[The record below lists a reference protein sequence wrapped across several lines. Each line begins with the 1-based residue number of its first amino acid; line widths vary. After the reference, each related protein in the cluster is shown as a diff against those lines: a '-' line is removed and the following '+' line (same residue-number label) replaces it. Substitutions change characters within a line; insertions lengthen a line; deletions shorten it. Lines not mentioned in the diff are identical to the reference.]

1 MASNS
6 DVAHAWAHGLGK
18 HQYGS
23 NMHHDGYGLLYSY
36 STCIGQR
43 FALGENIIFIT
54 NSCHYSSSTS
64 KHQCYMNGAI
74 PKKDKN
80 VFVFNIDRYQRGASY
95 LLWLGYYGTSD
106 KDKIRSLLRFGFDWL
121 VEDYADCVGI
131 KECNKLDNGFNR
143 SGFQQFIKW
152 LEVTGCSTISKLLK
166 LSSSKL
172 FEFVRASFS
181 YDLKVDAR
189 KFRTFFRLLVEKADD
204 EKIVDAINGKGTW
217 NDYLDRTKGLRLS
230 QKMRRITKMCCY
242 VTSGWNNQFTS
253 VYGCFNAKKEG
264 SITSKTYQK
273 LQKTGNLIKKLYAI
287 KKENIEYAV
296 KVDEA
301 NKKRDRKDLARKRL
315 ERHCGLRGWTNH
327 YMNWQR
333 RIQTFDYCGTVI
345 RFSDCF
351 GYDERE
357 ISTEEYNAFT
367 ALSIEEQKA
376 WIENKKR
383 WMLEQLQQDRTD
395 YENRHA
401 RYEEERRIE
410 MERKAKQDAW
420 EAERAGYK
428 AQLLS
433 QGESG
438 LRQAWHEGFRVSV
451 WNQSLSFYFGGN
463 VLLRVVNGEYVETS
477 KGIKIS
483 KDECQRLWMIINRW
497 HNNKT
502 EFVGT
507 EPVRAIGSTWKISR
521 YQNDIMTAGCHS
533 IAYCEMEY
541 VAKQL
546 GLVA

>member
-6 DVAHAWAHGLGK
+6 DVAHAWAHDLDK
-18 HQYGS
+18 HHYGS
-23 NMHHDGYGLLYSY
+23 NMHHEYGRLYSY

-43 FALGENIIFIT
+43 FTLGENTIFIT
-54 NSCHYSSSTS
+54 NGCHYSSSTC

-74 PKKDKN
+74 PRNDEN
-80 VFVFNIDRYQRGASY
+80 VYVFNIDRYQRGTSY
-95 LLWLGYYGTSD
+95 LLWLGYAGTSD
-106 KDKIRSLLRFGFDWL
+106 KDKMHSLLRFGFDWIA
-121 VEDYADCVGI
+121 EDYADCVGI

-143 SGFQQFIKW
+143 SGFRQFVKW
-152 LEVTGCSTISKLLK
+152 LEVTNCSTISKLLK

-172 FEFVRASFS
+172 FEYVRQSFS
-181 YDLKVDAR
+181 YNLKVDAK
-189 KFRTFFRLLVEKADD
+189 KFKTFFRLLVENTDD

-217 NDYLDRTKGLRLS
+217 NGYMDRTKGLRLG
-230 QKMRRITKMCCY
+230 QKMRRITKICCFS
-242 VTSGWNNQFTS
+242 TAGWCNKFTS
-253 VYGCFNAKKEG
+253 VYGCFIPQKIG

-273 LQKTGNLIKKLYAI
+273 WKKDGNLINNLYAI

-296 KVDEA
+296 KIDEV
-301 NKKRDRKDLARKRL
+301 NRIRNRKEMARKRL
-315 ERHCGLRGWTNH
+315 ERHCGLRGWANN
-327 YMNWQR
+327 YYNYNN
-333 RIQTFDYCGTVI
+333 RIRSFNYCGTIVT
-345 RFSDCF
+345 FSNCF
-351 GYDERE
+351 GYNERE

-367 ALSIEEQKA
+367 TLSIEEQKT
-376 WIENKKR
+376 WIENKKL
-383 WMLEQLQQDRTD
+383 WMLEQLQQDRID
-395 YENRHA
+395 YENRNA
-401 RYEEERRIE
+401 RIAEEQRQREL
-410 MERKAKQDAW
+410 
-420 EAERAGYK
+420 ERARQEALENEKAEYK
-428 AQLLS
+428 VALLK

-477 KGIKIS
+477 KGVKIS
-483 KDECQRLWMIINRW
+483 KDECQRLWLIINRW

>member
-6 DVAHAWAHGLGK
+6 DVAHAWAHGLGN
-18 HQYGS
+18 HHYGS
-23 NMHHDGYGLLYSY
+23 NMHHDNGRLYSY

-43 FALGENIIFIT
+43 FTFGEKTIFIT
-54 NSCHYSSSTS
+54 NSCHYSSSTC
-64 KHQCYMNGAI
+64 KHQSYMNGAI
-74 PKKDKN
+74 PRKDEN
-80 VFVFNIDRYQRGASY
+80 VFVFDIDRYQRGASY
-95 LLWLGYYGTSD
+95 LLWLGYSGTSD
-106 KDKIRSLLRFGFDWL
+106 KDKMHSLLRFGLDWL
-121 VEDYADCVGI
+121 AEDYANCVGI

-143 SGFQQFIKW
+143 SGFRKFVKW
-152 LEVTGCSTISKLLK
+152 LEVTECTIISKLLK

-172 FEFVRASFS
+172 FESVRASFS
-181 YDLKVDAR
+181 YDLKVDAK
-189 KFRTFFRLLVEKADD
+189 KFKTFFRLLVEKADD

-217 NDYLDRTKGLRLS
+217 NCYLDRTKGLRLS

-242 VTSGWNNQFTS
+242 ATSGWNNGFKS
-253 VYGCFNAKKEG
+253 VHGYFQAKKEG
-264 SITSKTYQK
+264 SITSKKYQK
-273 LQKTGNLIKKLYAI
+273 LQKAGNLIKSIYAI
-287 KKENIEYAV
+287 KKENIEYAI
-296 KVDEA
+296 KVYEV
-301 NKKRDRKDLARKRL
+301 NQRRNRKEQARRRL
-315 ERHCGLRGWTNH
+315 ELHCGLRGWGS
-327 YMNWQR
+327 YYSNWSN
-333 RIQTFDYCGTVI
+333 RIQSFNYCGTVI
-345 RFSDCF
+345 TFRDCF
-351 GYDERE
+351 GYTERE

-367 ALSIEEQKA
+367 ALSRDEQKT
-376 WIENKKR
+376 WIGNKKR
-383 WMLEQLQQDRTD
+383 WMLEQLQRDRIE
-395 YENRHA
+395 YENRQA
-401 RYEEERRIE
+401 QYEEW
-410 MERKAKQDAW
+410 ERKRKLEQARQ
-420 EAERAGYK
+420 EALEKERAAYK
-428 AQLLS
+428 AALLE

-451 WNQSLSFYFGGN
+451 WNQRLSFYFGGN

-483 KDECQRLWMIINRW
+483 KDECQRLWLIINRW

>member
-18 HQYGS
+18 HHYGS
-23 NMHHDGYGLLYSY
+23 NMHHDNGRLYSY

-43 FALGENIIFIT
+43 FVLGEKTIFIT
-54 NSCHYSSSTS
+54 NDYHYSSSTA
-64 KHQCYMNGAI
+64 KHQCYMSNAI
-74 PKKDKN
+74 PRKDEN
-80 VFVFNIDRYQRGASY
+80 VFVFDINRYEYGVCE
-95 LLWLGYYGTSD
+95 LIWLGYSYTSD
-106 KDKIRSLLRFGFDWL
+106 EDKTRSLLRFGFDWL

-131 KECNKLDNGFNR
+131 KECKKLDNGFNR
-143 SGFQQFIKW
+143 SGFKKFVKW
-152 LEVTGCSTISKLLK
+152 LEVTECSTISKLLK
-166 LSSSKL
+166 LSSNKL
-172 FEFVRASFS
+172 FEYVRASSSF
-181 YDLKVDAR
+181 DLKIDAK
-189 KFRTFFRLLVEKADD
+189 KFKTFFRLLVENVDD
-204 EKIVDAINGKGTW
+204 EKIVDTINGKGTW
-217 NDYLDRTKGLRLS
+217 NDYLDRTKGLRLA
-230 QKMRRITKMCCY
+230 QKMRRITKACGY
-242 VTSGWNNQFTS
+242 ATAGWDNKFPS
-253 VYGCFNAKKEG
+253 VYGHLMPQRIG

-273 LQKTGNLIKKLYAI
+273 LQKAGNLIQGLYVI
-287 KKENIEYAV
+287 KKENVEYAV

-301 NKKRDRKDLARKRL
+301 NQRRSRRESARRRL
-315 ERHCGLRGWTNH
+315 ELHCGLRGWTNR
-327 YMNWQR
+327 YYYNDN
-333 RIQTFDYCGTVI
+333 RIHSFNYCGTVI
-345 RFSDCF
+345 TFSDCF
-351 GYDERE
+351 GYEERE
-357 ISTEEYNAFT
+357 ISTEEYNDFT
-367 ALSIEEQKA
+367 ALSMDEQKV

-383 WMLEQLQQDRTD
+383 WMLSKLQEDRAD
-395 YENRHA
+395 YENLHA
-401 RYEEERRIE
+401 RMAEEQRQREL
-410 MERKAKQDAW
+410 
-420 EAERAGYK
+420 ERARQEALENEKAAYK
-428 AQLLS
+428 AALLE

-483 KDECQRLWMIINRW
+483 KDECQRLWLIINRW

-507 EPVRAIGSTWKISR
+507 EPVNAIGSTWKISR

>member
-1 MASNS
+1 
-6 DVAHAWAHGLGK
+6 
-18 HQYGS
+18 
-23 NMHHDGYGLLYSY
+23 
-36 STCIGQR
+36 
-43 FALGENIIFIT
+43 
-54 NSCHYSSSTS
+54 
-64 KHQCYMNGAI
+64 
-74 PKKDKN
+74 
-80 VFVFNIDRYQRGASY
+80 
-95 LLWLGYYGTSD
+95 
-106 KDKIRSLLRFGFDWL
+106 
-121 VEDYADCVGI
+121 
-131 KECNKLDNGFNR
+131 
-143 SGFQQFIKW
+143 
-152 LEVTGCSTISKLLK
+152 
-166 LSSSKL
+166 
-172 FEFVRASFS
+172 
-181 YDLKVDAR
+181 
-189 KFRTFFRLLVEKADD
+189 
-204 EKIVDAINGKGTW
+204 
-217 NDYLDRTKGLRLS
+217 
-230 QKMRRITKMCCY
+230 
-242 VTSGWNNQFTS
+242 
-253 VYGCFNAKKEG
+253 
-264 SITSKTYQK
+264 
-273 LQKTGNLIKKLYAI
+273 
-287 KKENIEYAV
+287 
-296 KVDEA
+296 
-301 NKKRDRKDLARKRL
+301 
-315 ERHCGLRGWTNH
+315 
-327 YMNWQR
+327 MNWQR

-477 KGIKIS
+477 KGVKIS
-483 KDECQRLWMIINRW
+483 KEECQRLWLIINRW

-546 GLVA
+546 GLVARWKTNMILSGLVPKFVGMTQQFTIMTQKKGKSN

>member
-6 DVAHAWAHGLGK
+6 DVAHSWAHGLGK
-18 HQYGS
+18 NHYGS
-23 NMHHDGYGLLYSY
+23 NIHHDDGLLYSY

-43 FALGENIIFIT
+43 FTLGAKTIFIT
-54 NSCHYSSSTS
+54 DNYHFSSSTA
-64 KHQCYMNGAI
+64 KHQCCMNGAI
-74 PKKDKN
+74 PRKDEN
-80 VFVFNIDRYQRGASY
+80 VFVFDINRGQWGVSRI
-95 LLWLGYYGTSD
+95 LWLGYYGTSD
-106 KDKIRSLLRFGFDWL
+106 EDKMRSLLRFGFDWL
-121 VEDYADCVGI
+121 AEDYADCVGV

-143 SGFQQFIKW
+143 SGFRQFVKW
-152 LEVTGCSTISKLLK
+152 LEVTECSTISKLLK
-166 LSSSKL
+166 LNSSKL
-172 FEFVRASFS
+172 FEYVSASFS
-181 YDLKVDAR
+181 YDLKVDAK
-189 KFRTFFRLLVEKADD
+189 KFKTFFRLLVEKADD
-204 EKIVDAINGKGTW
+204 EKIVDTINGKGTW
-217 NDYLDRTKGLRLS
+217 GSYLDRTKGLRLA

-242 VTSGWNNQFTS
+242 ATTGWDNKFTS
-253 VYGCFNAKKEG
+253 VYGCFLPQKVG
-264 SITSKTYQK
+264 SITSKAYQK
-273 LQKTGNLIKKLYAI
+273 MQKAGNLIKTLYAI
-287 KKENIEYAV
+287 KKENIEYAI
-296 KVDEA
+296 KVDEV
-301 NKKRDRKDLARKRL
+301 NQRRSRRELARRRL
-315 ERHCGLRGWTNH
+315 ERHCGLRGWTNR
-327 YMNWQR
+327 YYYNSNPIR
-333 RIQTFDYCGTVI
+333 SFNYCGTVI
-345 RFSDCF
+345 TFSDCF
-351 GYDERE
+351 GYEERE

-376 WIENKKR
+376 WIENKKH